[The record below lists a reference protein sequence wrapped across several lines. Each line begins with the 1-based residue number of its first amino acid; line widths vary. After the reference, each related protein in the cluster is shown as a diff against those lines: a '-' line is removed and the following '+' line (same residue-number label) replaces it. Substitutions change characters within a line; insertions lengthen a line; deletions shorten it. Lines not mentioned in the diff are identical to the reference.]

1 MISRCIQQKFEIL
14 VKIVITSQYTK
25 LLNIFYISRYYCSL
39 MAYEPLLTEFYR
51 TRIIS
56 VRIEK
61 LIIYIIYLIIKYD
74 SLVSII
80 T

>member
-1 MISRCIQQKFEIL
+1 
-14 VKIVITSQYTK
+14 
-25 LLNIFYISRYYCSL
+25 